1 MEKERRPSKQ
11 YGSLEKTQVDEA
23 TEKSTED
30 VVSMA
35 DSTITIE
42 DIEGELCK
50 IERIRDILVRRESEL
65 RYMMDDIQ
73 LCREITRLK
82 TELQK
87 LVSIPDN
94 DKSKE
99 DREREEELL
108 QQINKLVETRD
119 FLVDDVEFERLR
131 EREEDREMAAFLQ
144 SKFPKTLAAKV
155 LWSARVSILVA
166 ADKGRHSWLQINRPA
181 TLSTVFNLQAEETN
195 LLNCEY
201 RQVTANP
208 SLIGCLWK
216 KRLVLVRSVWL
227 RHLTVPAKQQQQSAG
242 DSGEDAATRPGDVGA
257 SRGPHRLIMEF
268 LLGNPFSTP
277 VGQRIESATGSSLP
291 SEDWALNM
299 EICDMINSSEEGPK
313 DAVRAIKKRIVG
325 NKNFKEVMLTLTVL
339 ETCVKNCGYRFH
351 ILVTT
356 RDFVEGVLVR
366 SIIPR
371 NNPPLILHDRVLSII
386 QAWADAFRSSP
397 DLTGV
402 VSVYEDLRRKGL
414 EFPMTELDGYSPAQP
429 QKKIKKLKS
438 ELGVVRSNLT
448 MMSDMMSQLD
458 PVTVKQADMELLEQL
473 YTVCKEMQDRIVK
486 IVPRLSEEKLIEE
499 LLAAND
505 EMNTAFT
512 RYHRFERRIPNG
524 QNAAEKSHTYV
535 NLADLALTPESMA
548 LATSDSSHSLSKPNS
563 LSSHMARLSTSESDD
578 TLSPKVNVSTQQI
591 LSEQSEVTVD
601 GLAQAPDSRQ
611 HNAATIPINQ
621 STVMDDI
628 EKWLALDD
636 EYDDFEDSDGVT
648 SEEFDRFLAERAKA
662 AERLPS
668 LRASSQDTNHSES

>member
-1 MEKERRPSKQ
+1 
-11 YGSLEKTQVDEA
+11 
-23 TEKSTED
+23 
-30 VVSMA
+30 
-35 DSTITIE
+35 
-42 DIEGELCK
+42 
-50 IERIRDILVRRESEL
+50 
-65 RYMMDDIQ
+65 
-73 LCREITRLK
+73 
-82 TELQK
+82 
-87 LVSIPDN
+87 
-94 DKSKE
+94 
-99 DREREEELL
+99 
-108 QQINKLVETRD
+108 
-119 FLVDDVEFERLR
+119 
-131 EREEDREMAAFLQ
+131 
-144 SKFPKTLAAKV
+144 
-155 LWSARVSILVA
+155 
-166 ADKGRHSWLQINRPA
+166 
-181 TLSTVFNLQAEETN
+181 
-195 LLNCEY
+195 
-201 RQVTANP
+201 
-208 SLIGCLWK
+208 
-216 KRLVLVRSVWL
+216 
-227 RHLTVPAKQQQQSAG
+227 
-242 DSGEDAATRPGDVGA
+242 
-257 SRGPHRLIMEF
+257 MEF
-268 LLGNPFSTP
+268 LLGNPYSTP

-535 NLADLALTPESMA
+535 NLTDLALTPDSMA

-578 TLSPKVNVSTQQI
+578 TLSPKVTVSTQQI

-611 HNAATIPINQ
+611 HNAATDDSPASTRSSSPKLDWMIKRGMIPINQ